1 MQRSVLLMVLC
12 NALAACSA
20 DSGDLAPLRLIH
32 TPAVGQLNAEQLK
45 KLSIE
50 CEQYSPHQSMR
61 GRYDAAYCEEAIAAW
76 GDAPLQIVT
85 IDQRSSTTP

>member
-1 MQRSVLLMVLC
+1 MLGS
-12 NALAACSA
+12 ALAACGG
-20 DSGDLAPLRLIH
+20 DPGDLAPLRLIH
-32 TPAVGQLNAEQLK
+32 TPPVGQLNAEQLK

-85 IDQRSSTTP
+85 IDKGSPKTP